1 MLFMLID
8 TSVIVAVILEENGF
22 EELGLKIG
30 EAETRE
36 ISAVRYMEA
45 SMVLITKRGEG
56 IEAILDKRLPSFR
69 SA

>member
-1 MLFMLID
+1 MLID